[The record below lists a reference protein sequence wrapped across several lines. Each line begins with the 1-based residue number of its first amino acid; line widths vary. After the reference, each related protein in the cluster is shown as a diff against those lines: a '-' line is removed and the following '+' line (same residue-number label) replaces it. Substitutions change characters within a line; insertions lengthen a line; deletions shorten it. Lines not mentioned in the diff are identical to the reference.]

1 MKFFII
7 GIIFISL
14 LAGTT
19 IYFMFLNDKPA
30 TTSVVSNVYIE
41 KGTQIVEIRVKGGY
55 FPQVTNASSGL
66 PTVLR
71 FITNSTFDCSS
82 ALNIPSLNF
91 QTNLPLSGTT
101 DVPIPVPAQNTK
113 LQGLCSMGMYNFIV
127 NFN

>member
-14 LAGTT
+14 LSGLA
-19 IYFMFLNDKPA
+19 IYFIFLKDTPA
-30 TTSVVSNVYIE
+30 TPSTASNVYIE
-41 KGTQIVEIRVKGGY
+41 EGTQIIEIRVKGGY
-55 FPQVTNASSGL
+55 FPQVTTASSGL

-71 FITNSTFDCSS
+71 FITSSTFDCSS
-82 ALNIPSLNF
+82 ALNIPSLNY

-101 DVPIPVPAQNTK
+101 DVPISVPRPNTK